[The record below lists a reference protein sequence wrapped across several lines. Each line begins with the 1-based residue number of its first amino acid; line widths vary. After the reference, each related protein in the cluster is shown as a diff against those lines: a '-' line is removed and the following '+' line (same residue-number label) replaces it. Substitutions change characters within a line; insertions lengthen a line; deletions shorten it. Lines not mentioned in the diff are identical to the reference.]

1 VRVAAVIEA
10 DQFFMEVVLHEFGH
24 ALGLVK
30 HSDLC
35 PGSGHLMLDG
45 GGGGNLDLEFPI
57 HPDEMRAV
65 RTIRRLAQ
73 GVDMRRYA
81 P

>member
-1 VRVAAVIEA
+1 
-10 DQFFMEVVLHEFGH
+10 
-24 ALGLVK
+24 
-30 HSDLC
+30 
-35 PGSGHLMLDG
+35 MLDG